1 MCNVFEALN
10 TTSVE
15 CKKKKFTNVQKQ
27 TENML
32 HKIPVNCC
40 PLKN

>member
-1 MCNVFEALN
+1 MYNALGALN

-15 CKKKKFTNVQKQ
+15 CKKKKFTDVQKLKI
-27 TENML
+27 L